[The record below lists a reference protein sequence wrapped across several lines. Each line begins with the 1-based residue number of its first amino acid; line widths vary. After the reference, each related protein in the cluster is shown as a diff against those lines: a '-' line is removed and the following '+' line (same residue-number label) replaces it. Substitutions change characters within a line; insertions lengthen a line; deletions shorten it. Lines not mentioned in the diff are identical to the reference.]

1 MNDIY
6 VKPPVNDQLAYILQ
20 WGVDFSEHE
29 HRRQV
34 EKLQTRVARL
44 IAQEVV
50 RHAFVRQSQYRILFS
65 IPFDEK
71 RSALIQL
78 GARNPHKQK
87 GGVRVSFNPARMDD
101 QDTAKMHRIMRK
113 ILGREVYNTLMLTPL
128 INVLHPAVDVYGVSL
143 DRTLVHYGHVQ
154 QRTTFGKR
162 TNKAGAVEG
171 YNYGGISSDYAAAV
185 YDKRVER
192 VHRAVENIARAGRL
206 GNTSLKSAAVKQF
219 HDAREHR
226 PFIRVEVRGKKMRGL
241 PLYKIAS
248 MTNRFKR
255 FSFTDLDAMP
265 PELPAALQQACI
277 SIYRDLGAA
286 AVFETF
292 DGTKHLPAIK
302 RWLSTGNADWWQ
314 PDALWQGVDTAL
326 RASKIFPPAAFL
338 DPDLRNAAPHPAQA
352 SKSKISTNRPAVP
365 PKSKKP
371 R

>member
-34 EKLQTRVARL
+34 EQLKSRVARL

-113 ILGREVYNTLMLTPL
+113 LLGREVYNTLMLTPL

-143 DRTLVHYGHVQ
+143 DRTLVHYAHAQ

-171 YNYGGISSDYAAAV
+171 YNYGGVSSDYATAV
-185 YDKRVER
+185 YDKGVER

-255 FSFTDLDAMP
+255 FSFTDLDAMS
-265 PELPAALQQACI
+265 PELPRALQQSCI

-292 DGTKHLPAIK
+292 KGNKYLPAIK

-338 DPDLRNAAPHPAQA
+338 DPDLRNSAPHPAQA
-352 SKSKISTNRPAVP
+352 SKSKISTNRPTVP
-365 PKSKKP
+365 PKSKKS